1 MDPLSYF
8 DREDEVEKEEYA
20 RLKEE
25 FLSAADD
32 HHISVLPKITFA
44 MVKPDAFVRG
54 LTIEV
59 IEGLKR
65 NGLIPIALKVTD
77 MDEALIDELY
87 IFVKQ
92 KYYESWWI
100 MPKVF
105 SQAPVIPMILY
116 GEPGEFPH
124 LSGKLRDVIGPT
136 SPDVGRP
143 GNIRYDLKGTNR
155 VLNIIHASDDPAA
168 AIREAKVF
176 FSLDEIL
183 DLIANP
189 VEVKYDPDELMPEEV
204 VDISRW
210 SVFNKV
216 KSEASEYL
224 EYGRD
229 DISQLLDIEASV
241 VEKNL
246 PIDDEREALLETEV
260 KMAKICRDILERISD
275 DFVNSARAPADPKG
289 KGKLAERYED
299 TAIAAELIGV
309 LSDEEWMSGHQGFDR
324 LLMLSMA
331 REFVG
336 SEWEEVVIHSTWAV
350 MPQMVRDLKKYGKK
364 VITSSEVQ

>member
-1 MDPLSYF
+1 MDPLTYF
-8 DREDEVEKEEYA
+8 DREDEVEREEYA
-20 RLKEE
+20 KLKEE
-25 FLSAADD
+25 FLSLADNA
-32 HHISVLPKITFA
+32 HIEVLPKITFA

-59 IEGLKR
+59 IERLKR
-65 NGLIPIALKVTD
+65 EGFKPIALKVTD
-77 MDEALIDELY
+77 MDETLIDELY
-87 IFVKQ
+87 MFVKQ

-105 SQAPVIPMILY
+105 SQAPVIPMLLY
-116 GEPGEFPH
+116 GDPGDFPH
-124 LSGKLRDVIGPT
+124 LSSKLRDVIGPT
-136 SPDVGRP
+136 SPDAGSP
-143 GNIRYDLKGTNR
+143 GNVRYDLKGTNR

-176 FSLDEIL
+176 FSLEEIL

-189 VEVKYDPDELMPEEV
+189 VEVRYDPDELMPEEV
-204 VDISRW
+204 LDLSRW
-210 SVFNKV
+210 GIFNRI

-229 DISQLLDIEASV
+229 EISQLLDIEASV

-246 PIDDEREALLETEV
+246 STDEERSSLLEIEG
-260 KMAKICRDILERISD
+260 KIAKKCKEILERVST
-275 DFVNSARAPADPKG
+275 DFVNSARSPADPKG

-299 TAIAAELIGV
+299 TAVAAELIGV
-309 LSDEEWMSGHQGFDR
+309 LSDEVWMSEHKAFDR

-331 REFVG
+331 REFI
-336 SEWEEVVIHSTWAV
+336 SDEWEEVVVHSTWAV
-350 MPQMVRDLKKYGKK
+350 MPQMVRDLKKYGKV
-364 VITSSEVQ
+364 VITSQ